1 MWSSENHAFDG
12 SSCYLIGAKGD
23 NNPFL
28 NCRGAE
34 GPNSL
39 KLHHVGI
46 RVKICSIIDK
56 KNHKSFLYIFKI
68 WRLKFIFAHSCKPN
82 KKSCQISPEGDNP
95 NWNQNGRKLF
105 VRSAKFTRE
114 KNCCHAEMNILISC
128 HLHVSEAMKTTI
140 SLFNL
145 LRCFSKRAQPGKNPF

>member
-1 MWSSENHAFDG
+1 MMWSSENHAFDG

-39 KLHHVGI
+39 KLHHVVWI

-56 KNHKSFLYIFKI
+56 KIIKVFSTFLRF
-68 WRLKFIFAHSCKPN
+68 
-82 KKSCQISPEGDNP
+82 ED
-95 NWNQNGRKLF
+95 
-105 VRSAKFTRE
+105 
-114 KNCCHAEMNILISC
+114 
-128 HLHVSEAMKTTI
+128 
-140 SLFNL
+140 
-145 LRCFSKRAQPGKNPF
+145 